1 MKRRALLA
9 GLVAAGTVVVLSGC
23 TLANAITP
31 PVESQLYP
39 TKADATGADAT
50 IAIPAWVPDDAQMI
64 RIKENSETGAAIMQ
78 FGDPAPEPI
87 GTACDASIAGNP
99 PPMDDTWWPQALPP
113 TEELTCQDGWH
124 IAFLYGSQF
133 FAWKP

>member
-9 GLVAAGTVVVLSGC
+9 GLAAAGLVTALSGC
-23 TLANAITP
+23 TLAAAITP

-39 TKADATGADAT
+39 TKADATGPDAT
-50 IAIPAWVPDDAQMI
+50 LEIPSWVPDDAQMI
-64 RIKENSETGAAIMQ
+64 RIKENTQTGDAIMQ

-87 GTACDASIAGNP
+87 GAPCDASVAGNLP
-99 PPMDDTWWPQALPP
+99 ALDDTWWPQALA
-113 TEELTCQDGWH
+113 TDAVTCQDGWH
-124 IAFLYGSQF
+124 ISFMYGSQF

>member
-9 GLVAAGTVVVLSGC
+9 GLAAAGLVATLSGC

-31 PVESQLYP
+31 PIETQLYP
-39 TKADATGADAT
+39 TIADAQAASAT
-50 IAIPAWVPDDAQMI
+50 ISIPSWVPADAQMI
-64 RIKENSETGAAIMQ
+64 RIKENSETGQAIMQ

-87 GTACDASIAGNP
+87 GGPCDASIAGNTP
-99 PPMDDTWWPQALPP
+99 PLDDTWWPQALD
-113 TEELTCQDGWH
+113 TSALTCQDGWH
-124 IAFLYGSQF
+124 ISFMYGSQY